1 MTYPSFSVGET
12 LTSSAMNAVGL
23 WRVTTCTVSSVG
35 GTAATAS
42 NGVITIGTNNT
53 SITVNNAFSSDYQ
66 SYRIFIFN
74 NDTNGSASHLLQFS
88 GITGS
93 VYYSGGSYG
102 AWGAAA
108 QTGFGNAATT
118 FLTLS
123 ANCVAGTPTQIMIDI
138 SNPNLALRKLGFN
151 TSQAGN
157 GHLTFNHLCN
167 STSTATGFVI
177 SKSGETMTGGTI
189 RVYGYRN

>member
-1 MTYPSFSVGET
+1 MGYPDFVSGDVLNASD
-12 LTSSAMNAVGL
+12 MNAVGL
-23 WRVTTCTVSSVG
+23 WRVTGCTVSSVG

-53 SITVNNAFSSDYQ
+53 SVTVNNAFSSDYQ
-66 SYRIFIFN
+66 SYRIVIVN
-74 NDTNGSASHLLQFS
+74 NDTNANASHLFQLS

-102 AWGAAA
+102 SWTVAA
-108 QTGFGNAATT
+108 QTGFGAAVGTV
-118 FLTLS
+118 LTLS
-123 ANCVAGTPTQIMIDI
+123 ANLAAGTATQIIMDLT
-138 SNPNLALRKLGFN
+138 NPNIAARKFGFN
-151 TSQAGN
+151 SSQAGN
-157 GHLTFNHLCN
+157 GHATFNHLIA

-177 SKSGETMTGGTI
+177 SKSGDTMTGGTI

>member
-1 MTYPSFSVGET
+1 MGYPDFVSGDVLNASD
-12 LTSSAMNAVGL
+12 MNAVGL
-23 WRVTTCTVSSVG
+23 WRVTGCTVSSVG

-42 NGVITIGTNNT
+42 NGVITIGTSNT
-53 SITVNNAFSSDYQ
+53 SVTVANAFSSDFQ
-66 SYRIFIFN
+66 SYRIFIEN
-74 NDTNGSASHLLQFS
+74 LDTNGTASHLFQLS

-102 AWGAAA
+102 SWGTAA

-118 FLTLS
+118 TWTLS
-123 ANCVAGTPTQIMIDI
+123 ANVVAGLGTVMTIDI
-138 SNPNLALRKLGFN
+138 TNPNIARRKYGFN
-151 TSQAGN
+151 TAQTGN
-157 GHLTFNHLCN
+157 GHLTFNHLIA